1 MADIVRVAVDAMGG
15 DNAPAEIVKGAVD
28 ALLMRDQLVVT
39 LLGNEDVVQAELAR
53 YTYPKD
59 RIQVH
64 PTTEVIEMAESPV
77 RAISKKKDSSLVVGM
92 KMVKNG
98 ECDAIVS
105 AGSSGAILVGGQ
117 VLVGRIKGIERPP
130 LAPILPS
137 KKGPFL
143 LIDCGANVDPKPSNL
158 VQFAQMGSIYMENM
172 CGIQNPR
179 VGLLNIGTEEEKG
192 NALTHEVY
200 PLLQEL
206 DNINFIGNVEARDL
220 ANGVADVVVTDAF
233 SGNIALKMYE
243 GVAKVLLS
251 EVTGVLKSS
260 LMTKLGAALIVGPLK
275 KTLKKYD
282 SKQYGGAPL
291 LGCAGLVVKAH
302 GNAKA
307 AEIKNAIIQCIDF
320 KEHRIN
326 EQFKDR
332 MSLVDRTRKV
342 SAE

>member
-28 ALLMRDQLVVT
+28 AVQSQEQLVVT
-39 LLGNEDVVQAELAR
+39 LLGNEDAVRAELGR
-53 YTYPKD
+53 YEYPED
-59 RIQVH
+59 RIVVH

-77 RAISKKKDSSLVVGM
+77 RAISTKKDSSLVVGM

-137 KKGPFL
+137 KEGPFL

-172 CGIQNPR
+172 CGIKNPR

-200 PLLQEL
+200 PLLKEL

-243 GVAKVLLS
+243 GVAKVLLG
-251 EVTGVLKSS
+251 EITGVLKSS
-260 LMTKLGAALIVGPLK
+260 LKTKIGAALILGPLK
-275 KTLKKYD
+275 GTLKRYD
-282 SKQYGGAPL
+282 AKQYGGAPL

-302 GNAKA
+302 GSAKA
-307 AEIKNAIIQCIDF
+307 VEIRNAIIQCIEF

-332 MSLVDRTRKV
+332 MHLVDRTRKA
-342 SAE
+342 AE